1 MEATH
6 DLEGR
11 TLSVRALR
19 KALRHADTRVKA
31 IHRVLN
37 PGKTAA
43 AAHRL
48 CALAMMTKA
57 PRKGQVK
64 TRLTP
69 PLTPDEAA
77 MLNASFLRDTASALS
92 AAAMR
97 GRRSGRNA
105 LGVAVYTPV
114 GSEDAYADILPADFE
129 FVPQREGSFGERLCF
144 AVEDL
149 FKCGFDTV
157 CLIDSDSPTVP
168 ASSFAQAVDILF
180 SPGDRV
186 VLGPTEDGGYY
197 LIGLKKN
204 HRELFERIDWS
215 TERVFEQTVARA
227 RDIGVETKLL
237 PSGYDVDNSTTL
249 RQLCDELL
257 SEDSP
262 AEIAPTTRKFLKEI
276 IEREGRER
284 IWPLEK

>member
-6 DLEGR
+6 DLERR

-19 KALRHADTRVKA
+19 KALRRADTRVKA

-37 PGKTAA
+37 PAKAA
-43 AAHRL
+43 TTVHHL
-48 CALAMMTKA
+48 HLGALAVMTKA

-77 MLNASFLRDTASALS
+77 MLNAYFLRDTASALS

-97 GRRSGRNA
+97 ERRSGRNA
-105 LGVAVYTPV
+105 RGVAVYTPA

-129 FVPQREGSFGERLCF
+129 FVPQRQGSFGERLCF

-168 ASSFAQAVDILF
+168 ASSFAQAVNLLS
-180 SPGDRV
+180 SPGERC
-186 VLGPTEDGGYY
+186 VLGPTQHVGY
-197 LIGLKKN
+197 
-204 HRELFERIDWS
+204 
-215 TERVFEQTVARA
+215 
-227 RDIGVETKLL
+227 
-237 PSGYDVDNSTTL
+237 
-249 RQLCDELL
+249 C
-257 SEDSP
+257 
-262 AEIAPTTRKFLKEI
+262 
-276 IEREGRER
+276 
-284 IWPLEK
+284 